1 MLCIHVNFCE
11 VMLRIHVLLLAEI
24 TYIMNTRQK
33 LEDSLEVSSA
43 VYINTYLADM
53 YYLVDILKMDFLL
66 SFFICFQVGFV
77 LKLAGECSSWRN
89 IS

>member
-11 VMLRIHVLLLAEI
+11 IMLRIHVLLLAEI

-33 LEDSLEVSSA
+33 LEDILEVSSA
-43 VYINTYLADM
+43 VYINMYLANI
-53 YYLVDILKMDFLL
+53 YYLVNILKMDFLL
-66 SFFICFQVGFV
+66 SFFMCFQVGFV
-77 LKLAGECSSWRN
+77 LKLAGERFSWRN